1 MVCLTQDSMTEN
13 RPQVETPDLV
23 ISGGMVLT
31 MVDGQDPIS
40 EASVHVL
47 DGRIVDIQQKQNDDF
62 VSKGHTEVLEAKNG
76 IIMPGLVNAHTHL
89 AMTLF
94 RGFADDLP
102 LKKWLFEKI
111 FPAEAEFLNADTVY
125 WGSLLGC
132 LEMIGSGTT
141 CLADGYF
148 FQDET
153 VRAVHESGMR
163 GLIAQGVLDFPV
175 PGVEDPKDNLKA
187 AGDFIEKWYDFSDRI
202 IPGIFCHSPL
212 TCSDHTLRSAMEISR
227 NFKTP
232 LQIHLSETLDE
243 VNEIIQNEGKR
254 PVFYLDQL
262 GIINENL
269 IAAHAVHLE
278 KGEISCLK
286 ENGTQTVHVPE
297 SNMKLSSGVSN
308 AARMVNMGLNL
319 GLGTDGCAS
328 NNNLDLFGEMDTA
341 AKLAKVIGYDPTR
354 LVAKTV
360 LEMATSKGAAV
371 LGLQDE
377 IGTIEIGKK
386 ADIIVVDL
394 DSPHLCPVYD
404 PISTIVYSATG
415 ADVKHVVIDGNILM
429 KERKFMTLDSI
440 EIMEKVKEIS
450 KTIVGLMKP

>member
-1 MVCLTQDSMTEN
+1 MVCLAQDFKTEKQ
-13 RPQVETPDLV
+13 PQGGTPDLV
-23 ISGGMVLT
+23 ITGGMVLT
-31 MVDGQDPIS
+31 MVEGQDPIP
-40 EASVHVL
+40 EASIHVL

-62 VSKGHTEVLEAKNG
+62 VPKGHTEVLDAKNA

-94 RGFADDLP
+94 RGYADDLP

-111 FPAEAEFLNADTVY
+111 FPAEAEFLNPETVY

-148 FQDET
+148 FQDAT

-163 GLIAQGVLDFPV
+163 GLVAQGVLDFPA
-175 PGVEDPKDNLKA
+175 PGVEDPKENLKVA
-187 AGDFIEKWYDFSDRI
+187 SDFIEKWRNFSDLI
-202 IPGIFCHSPL
+202 TPGIFCHSPI
-212 TCSDHTLRSAMEISR
+212 TCSDHTLRRAMEISR
-227 NFKTP
+227 TFETP
-232 LQIHLSETLDE
+232 LQIHLSETQDE
-243 VNEIIQNEGKR
+243 INEIIKNTGKR
-254 PVFYLDQL
+254 PVYYLDQL
-262 GIINENL
+262 GILNEYL

-278 KGEISCLK
+278 KGEIACLRDH
-286 ENGTQTVHVPE
+286 GTKIVHLPE

-308 AARMVNMGLNL
+308 TDWMIKMGLIL

-328 NNNLDLFGEMDTA
+328 NNNLDIFGEMDTA
-341 AKLAKVIGYDPTR
+341 AKLAKVMASDPTR

-371 LGLQDE
+371 LGLEKE
-377 IGTIEIGKK
+377 IGTLEIGKK
-386 ADIIVVDL
+386 ADIIVIDL

-404 PISTIVYSATG
+404 PISTLVYSATG
-415 ADVKHVVIDGNILM
+415 ADVKHVVIDGKILM
-429 KERKFMTLDSI
+429 KERDFLSIDSGK
-440 EIMEKVKEIS
+440 IMEKVVEIS
-450 KTIVGLMKP
+450 KKIASFGV